1 MTRTLVSVIALVG
14 AMTLS
19 GGSMAQTM
27 VGGASVSAEDLPKV
41 QTACNELAAKEKL
54 SAASSTDD
62 NTSSTDEDTS
72 DDATSSDTNAT
83 ETGATTTSIDLDLL
97 TYQACKD
104 AGLVQ

>member
-19 GGSMAQTM
+19 GGAMAQTM

-41 QTACNELAAKEKL
+41 QTACNTLAADEKQG
-54 SAASSTDD
+54 SGT
-62 NTSSTDEDTS
+62 NTDETTS
-72 DDATSSDTNAT
+72 GEGADAATNET

-104 AGLVQ
+104 AGLVE